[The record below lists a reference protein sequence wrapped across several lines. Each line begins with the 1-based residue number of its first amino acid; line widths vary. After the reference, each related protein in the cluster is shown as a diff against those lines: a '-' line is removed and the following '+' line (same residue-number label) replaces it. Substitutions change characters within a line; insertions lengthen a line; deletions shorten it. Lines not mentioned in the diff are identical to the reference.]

1 MPRIADYTIIVDAWA
16 VDAVGDSIEFQ
27 VPDNV
32 SVSSRAI
39 LGFMLDV
46 NNNGELGIKIRLNG
60 VEVWSWHY
68 SDFSRLPVRYFQEV
82 IASNVVKPGT
92 NVFRLTGTSSPDDKW
107 FAQIS
112 DAVLWIQVD
121 V

>member
-1 MPRIADYTIIVDAWA
+1 MIDATTTA
-16 VDAVGDSIEFQ
+16 RSIDQ
-27 VPDNV
+27 DPAQ
-32 SVSSRAI
+32 RRR
-39 LGFMLDV
+39 G
-46 NNNGELGIKIRLNG
+46 GR
-60 VEVWSWHY
+60 HY

-82 IASNVVKPGT
+82 IAGNVVKPGT

>member
-46 NNNGELGIKIRLNG
+46 NNNGELDIKIRLNG

-82 IASNVVKPGT
+82 IGGGVLKPGT
-92 NVFRLTGTSSPDDKW
+92 NVFRLTGDGPTDDK
-107 FAQIS
+107 FFIQIS
-112 DAVLWIQVD
+112 DAVLWMQVD
-121 V
+121 I